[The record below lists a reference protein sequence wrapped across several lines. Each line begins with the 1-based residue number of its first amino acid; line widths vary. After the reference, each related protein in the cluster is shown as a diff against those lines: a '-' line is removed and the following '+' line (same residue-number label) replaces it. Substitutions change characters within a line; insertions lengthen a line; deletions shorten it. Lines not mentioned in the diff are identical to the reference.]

1 MSAIL
6 DVQNLSISFGG
17 LHAVDDFQITIEK
30 GQLYGL
36 IGPIPPILKVSA
48 DASALSVP
56 ALLFDPHP
64 ARRDIVMAAASVKLI
79 SFFIIFLLPGKL
91 IPINFLIFFKCYPIS
106 YQKYCQ

>member
-36 IGPIPPILKVSA
+36 IGPNGAGKTTVFNLLTGFISPMKGLSDWMGRILQ
-48 DASALSVP
+48 
-56 ALLFDPHP
+56 
-64 ARRDIVMAAASVKLI
+64 AAAR
-79 SFFIIFLLPGKL
+79 
-91 IPINFLIFFKCYPIS
+91 
-106 YQKYCQ
+106 